1 MKPTGYLLLLFFATL
16 PGCASQGD
24 VISLDERLAIL
35 EIQQSKLKT
44 QYSEVKSDTKK
55 RDVKN
60 QTFRT
65 QSAGLRVQIQN
76 LREEIQI
83 LNGKLEEIEYLL
95 KQEKRTSE
103 ASDKRLE
110 TRLAKL
116 TESKDSNKKRL
127 QRIEQYLDIE
137 STETGFQSKV
147 GPETTA
153 KSQKQKTLS
162 EDALYKTAKQAF
174 DKIDFDAAREKFQ
187 LFIKKY
193 PKSRNA
199 DNAQFWIGEIY
210 YREKWYEKAILEY
223 QEVIEKYPRGN
234 KVKDAL
240 LKQGYAFN
248 NIGQRSNARIVLKE
262 SIKKYPGTNQ
272 AKIAKKKLSKIK

>member
-1 MKPTGYLLLLFFATL
+1 MKPTGYLLLLFLATL
-16 PGCASQGD
+16 LGCASQGD

-35 EIQQSKLKT
+35 EVQQSKLKT
-44 QYSEVKSDTKK
+44 QYSAVKSDTKK
-55 RDVKN
+55 RDVKD

-116 TESKDSNKKRL
+116 TEIKDSNKKRL
-127 QRIEQYLDIE
+127 QGIEQYLDIE
-137 STETGFQSKV
+137 STETGPQSKV
-147 GPETTA
+147 GPDTTA
-153 KSQKQKTLS
+153 ESQKQETLS

-174 DKIDFDAAREKFQ
+174 DKLDFDTARERFQ

-223 QEVIEKYPRGN
+223 QEVIEKYPKGN

-248 NIGQRSNARIVLKE
+248 NIGQKSNARIVLKE
-262 SIKKYPGTNQ
+262 LIKKYPGTNQ
-272 AKIAKKKLSKIK
+272 AKIAKKKLSTIK

>member
-1 MKPTGYLLLLFFATL
+1 MKPTGYLLLLCFASL
-16 PGCASQGD
+16 LGCASQGD
-24 VISLDERLAIL
+24 IISLDERLAVL
-35 EIQQSKLKT
+35 EVQQSKLLT
-44 QYSEVKSDTKK
+44 QYSGDTKK
-55 RDVKN
+55 RDIKDE
-60 QTFRT
+60 TFRT
-65 QSAGLRVQIQN
+65 QSAGLRVQIQT

-83 LNGKLEEIEYLL
+83 LNGKLEEIEYFL
-95 KQEKRTSE
+95 KQEKKTSE

-116 TESKDSNKKRL
+116 TEINDSNKKRL

-137 STETGFQSKV
+137 STETGPQSKV
-147 GPETTA
+147 SPDTTA
-153 KSQKQKTLS
+153 ESRKQKTLS
-162 EDALYKTAKQAF
+162 EDELYKTAKQAF
-174 DKIDFDAAREKFQ
+174 DKLDFDTAREKFQ

-223 QEVIEKYPRGN
+223 QDVIEKYPKGN

-248 NIGQRSNARIVLKE
+248 NIGQKSNARIVLKE
-262 SIKKYPGTNQ
+262 LIRKYPGTNQ
-272 AKIAKKKLSKIK
+272 AKIAKKKLSIIK

>member
-16 PGCASQGD
+16 LGCASQGD
-24 VISLDERLAIL
+24 VILLDERLAIL
-35 EIQQSKLKT
+35 EVQQSKLKT
-44 QYSEVKSDTKK
+44 QYSEVKSSTKK
-55 RDVKN
+55 RDVKD

-65 QSAGLRVQIQN
+65 QSAGLRVQIQS

-83 LNGKLEEIEYLL
+83 LNGKLEEIEHLL
-95 KQEKRTSE
+95 KQQKKTSE

-116 TESKDSNKKRL
+116 TESNDSAIKRL
-127 QRIEQYLDIE
+127 ERIEQFLDIE
-137 STETGFQSKV
+137 SSQTGPQRKV
-147 GPETTA
+147 DPEATA
-153 KSQKQKTLS
+153 NSGKQKTMS

-174 DKIDFDAAREKFQ
+174 DKLDFDTARERFQ

-223 QEVIEKYPRGN
+223 QEVIEKYPKGN

-248 NIGQRSNARIVLKE
+248 NIGQKSNARIVLKE
-262 SIKKYPGTNQ
+262 LIKKYPGTNQ
-272 AKIAKKKLSKIK
+272 AKIAKKKLSIIK

>member
-1 MKPTGYLLLLFFATL
+1 MKPTGYLLLLFFASL
-16 PGCASQGD
+16 LRCATQGD

-35 EIQQSKLKT
+35 EVQQSKLNT

-55 RDVKN
+55 RNVKD

-76 LREEIQI
+76 LREEIQF
-83 LNGKLEEIEYLL
+83 LNGKLEEIEYFL
-95 KQEKRTSE
+95 KREKRTSE

-116 TESKDSNKKRL
+116 TEIKDSNKKRL

-137 STETGFQSKV
+137 STATGPQTKV
-147 GPETTA
+147 GPAIPAE
-153 KSQKQKTLS
+153 SRKQKPLS
-162 EDALYKTAKQAF
+162 EDELYKTAKQAF
-174 DKIDFDAAREKFQ
+174 DKLDFDTARERFQ

-223 QEVIEKYPRGN
+223 QEVIEKYPKGN

-248 NIGQRSNARIVLKE
+248 NIGQKSNARIVLKE
-262 SIKKYPGTNQ
+262 LIKKYPGSNQ

>member
-16 PGCASQGD
+16 LGCASQGD
-24 VISLDERLAIL
+24 VILLDERLAIL
-35 EIQQSKLKT
+35 EVQQSKLKT
-44 QYSEVKSDTKK
+44 QYSEVKSSTKK
-55 RDVKN
+55 RDVKD

-65 QSAGLRVQIQN
+65 QSAGLRVQIQS

-83 LNGKLEEIEYLL
+83 LNGKLEEIEHLL
-95 KQEKRTSE
+95 KQQKKTSE
-103 ASDKRLE
+103 ASDKRSE

-116 TESKDSNKKRL
+116 TESNDSAIKRL
-127 QRIEQYLDIE
+127 ERIEQFLDIE
-137 STETGFQSKV
+137 SVETGPQRKV
-147 GPETTA
+147 SPDTTA
-153 KSQKQKTLS
+153 ESQKQKTMP

-174 DKIDFDAAREKFQ
+174 DKLDFDTARERFQ

-223 QEVIEKYPRGN
+223 QEVIEKYPKGN

-248 NIGQRSNARIVLKE
+248 NIGQKSNARIVLKE
-262 SIKKYPGTNQ
+262 LIKKYPGTNQ
-272 AKIAKKKLSKIK
+272 AKIAKKKLSIIK